1 MPRQQCDPVTR
12 QVCEQVAKEVRFI
25 IYQLRRFTLSACRA
39 FIPIDDAQS
48 YRMQAMFLRFSPH
61 CQAHAPNHCACSHQD
76 WHMVALVWRAS
87 MIKVVSTSGSI
98 IPTLPAIWDQQ
109 PILADNSEKK
119 KKEEQNV
126 IEDCVALLYFRQVC
140 NEVPRQECSQVI
152 FLCHKKYLWWSF
164 NTQEIP
170 LVIF

>member
-1 MPRQQCDPVTR
+1 
-12 QVCEQVAKEVRFI
+12 
-25 IYQLRRFTLSACRA
+25 
-39 FIPIDDAQS
+39 
-48 YRMQAMFLRFSPH
+48 
-61 CQAHAPNHCACSHQD
+61 
-76 WHMVALVWRAS
+76 

-126 IEDCVALLYFRQVC
+126 IEDCVALLFLRQVC

-152 FLCHKKYLWWSF
+152 FLCHKKYLW
-164 NTQEIP
+164 
-170 LVIF
+170 